1 MIFLISSVTS
11 HFILCLLCNLMLEIT
26 LVNEANIFLH
36 IVELSVF
43 QHNWPFSLKLHEIT
57 NLWFVKLFIN
67 DSFLNFGSCLHLCL
81 HDFCPDPLFPWFIF
95 LMLCRWFHMAKAFRL
110 YDYSHVTYTYI
121 YTQIN
126 FIYNELHI

>member
-11 HFILCLLCNLMLEIT
+11 HFILCLLCNLMARDA

-36 IVELSVF
+36 TVELSVF
-43 QHNWPFSLKLHEIT
+43 QHHWPFSLKLHEIT

-67 DSFLNFGSCLHLCL
+67 DSSLNFGSCLHLCL
-81 HDFCPDPLFPWFIF
+81 HDFFPDPLFLNLFSWCFVGDFI
-95 LMLCRWFHMAKAFRL
+95 WPRL
-110 YDYSHVTYTYI
+110 SGYMTVVILHTHI

-126 FIYNELHI
+126 FLYNELHI